1 MLFYLEVRIM
11 QEKQLKIALLVSVAV
26 TALLIVGFVIESL
39 TNSSGGGITSST
51 RSGGIWMLCDNPDCE
66 AAYEVTQEE
75 FNELLKSKGQIIFGP
90 GVMSRLTFICKEC
103 GQETAH
109 RGMECQKCG
118 ALFIPE
124 DGTGDYPDRC
134 PECGYSATEEK
145 IKKRTKE

>member
-1 MLFYLEVRIM
+1 M

-26 TALLIVGFVIESL
+26 TALLMVGFVIESF
-39 TNSSGGGITSST
+39 TDSGGGGAIGST
-51 RSGGIWMLCDNPDCE
+51 RGGGIWMLCENPDCQ
-66 AAYEVTQEE
+66 AAYEVTDEE
-75 FNELLKSKGQIIFGP
+75 FRELLASKGQILFGP

-103 GQETAH
+103 GQETTY
-109 RGMECQKCG
+109 RGMQCQQCG

-145 IKKRTKE
+145 IRERTEK